1 MVLAL
6 LNPSRMSQP
15 TNRAITA
22 LKCLA
27 VLALAL
33 TLASVASAQ
42 LPAPNPLVV
51 PPLPPSP
58 PAQLPAPI
66 STAIAPIPISVPS
79 LPAAYSTP
87 GARMFNCSCYGP
99 GQPVHWMGTV
109 TAASYLSASQ
119 SASGACV
126 SYNKGK
132 PPSYGTAG
140 GIGAGN
146 FFGPLPGAQQ
156 NAGAANNFPAPG
168 VAQSSGS
175 SSSLGSFAGAA
186 QGIGVAN
193 SFGAPSAGLSYSS
206 AQQQRLCS
214 NCVCD

>member
-1 MVLAL
+1 MTA
-6 LNPSRMSQP
+6 PA
-15 TNRAITA
+15 NRAMAA
-22 LKCLA
+22 LKPIA

-33 TLASVASAQ
+33 MLASVAWAQ
-42 LPAPNPLVV
+42 LPATNPLVV
-51 PPLPPSP
+51 PPLPPGP
-58 PAQLPAPI
+58 PAQLPAPA
-66 STAIAPIPISVPS
+66 STAIAPIPIPVPS

-87 GARMFNCSCYGP
+87 AARVFNCSCWGP
-99 GQPVHWMGTV
+99 GEPVHWMGQV
-109 TAASYLSASQ
+109 TAAGYHSASQ

-126 SYNKGK
+126 SYNQGK

-146 FFGPLPGAQQ
+146 FFGPLPGVAQ
-156 NAGAANNFPAPG
+156 NAGAAKSFGFPG

-175 SSSLGSFAGAA
+175 SSSLGSLPGAA
-186 QGIGVAN
+186 QGIGGGN
-193 SFGAPSAGLSYSS
+193 SFGAPSAGLNYSS

>member
-1 MVLAL
+1 MTA
-6 LNPSRMSQP
+6 PA
-15 TNRAITA
+15 NRAMAA
-22 LKCLA
+22 LKPIA

-33 TLASVASAQ
+33 MLASVAWAQ
-42 LPAPNPLVV
+42 LPATNPLVV
-51 PPLPPSP
+51 PPLPPGP
-58 PAQLPAPI
+58 PAQLPAPA
-66 STAIAPIPISVPS
+66 STAIAPIAIPVPS

-87 GARMFNCSCYGP
+87 GARMFNCSCFGP
-99 GQPVHWMGTV
+99 GEPVHWMGQV
-109 TAASYLSASQ
+109 TAAGYLSASR

-126 SYNKGK
+126 SYNQGK

-146 FFGPLPGAQQ
+146 FFGPLPGAAQ
-156 NAGAANNFPAPG
+156 NAGAAKSFGFPG

-175 SSSLGSFAGAA
+175 SSSLGSLPGAA
-186 QGIGVAN
+186 QGIGGGN
-193 SFGAPSAGLSYSS
+193 SFGGPSAGLSYSS

>member
-1 MVLAL
+1 
-6 LNPSRMSQP
+6 MS
-15 TNRAITA
+15 ASKLI
-22 LKCLA
+22 A
-27 VLALAL
+27 VLAIAL
-33 TLASVASAQ
+33 TMASVASAQ
-42 LPAPNPLVV
+42 LPATNPLVV
-51 PPLPPSP
+51 PALPPSP
-58 PAQLPAPI
+58 PAQLPAPV
-66 STAIAPIPISVPS
+66 STAIAPLPVAVPS

-87 GARMFNCSCYGP
+87 GARMFNCSCFGP
-99 GQPVHWMGTV
+99 GAPTHWMGTV

-168 VAQSSGS
+168 VAQSSGA

-193 SFGAPSAGLSYSS
+193 SFGGPSTGLSYSS

-214 NCVCD
+214 MCVCD

>member
-6 LNPSRMSQP
+6 LNPTVTGP
-15 TNRAITA
+15 ANRAMTA
-22 LKCLA
+22 FKPTA

-33 TLASVASAQ
+33 MLATAGWAQ

-58 PAQLPAPI
+58 PAQLPAPV
-66 STAIAPIPISVPS
+66 STAIAPIPLSVPS

-87 GARMFNCSCYGP
+87 GARMFNCSCFGP
-99 GQPVHWMGTV
+99 GPPTHWMGQV

-119 SASGACV
+119 TASGACV
-126 SYNKGK
+126 SYNQGK

-146 FFGPLPGAQQ
+146 FLRTAARSGAKRGRRQFLRLSRSR
-156 NAGAANNFPAPG
+156 A
-168 VAQSSGS
+168 SSGS
-175 SSSLGSFAGAA
+175 SGSLGGLPGAT
-186 QGIGVAN
+186 QGVGVAD
-193 SFGAPSAGLSYSS
+193 SFGGPSTGLSFSS

>member
-1 MVLAL
+1 MI
-6 LNPSRMSQP
+6 RRQ
-15 TNRAITA
+15 NRAMSA
-22 LKCLA
+22 LKPIV

-33 TLASVASAQ
+33 MLASVAWAQ
-42 LPAPNPLVV
+42 LPAPDPLVV

-58 PAQLPAPI
+58 PAQLPAPASI
-66 STAIAPIPISVPS
+66 AIAPIPIAVPS

-87 GARMFNCSCYGP
+87 GARIFNCSCWGP
-99 GQPVHWMGTV
+99 GQPTHWMGQV

-146 FFGPLPGAQQ
+146 GFGPLPGAQQ
-156 NAGAANNFPAPG
+156 NVGAANSFGFPG

-175 SSSLGSFAGAA
+175 SSSLGSLPGVA

-193 SFGAPSAGLSYSS
+193 SFGSPATGLSFSS

-214 NCVCD
+214 SCVCD

>member
-1 MVLAL
+1 MTGL
-6 LNPSRMSQP
+6 P
-15 TNRAITA
+15 TRAMTA
-22 LKCLA
+22 LKTTA

-33 TLASVASAQ
+33 MLASVAWAQ
-42 LPAPNPLVV
+42 LPASNPLVV

-58 PAQLPAPI
+58 PAQLPAPV
-66 STAIAPIPISVPS
+66 STAIAPIPIAVPS
-79 LPAAYSTP
+79 LPAAASTP
-87 GARMFNCSCYGP
+87 GARLFNCSCYGP
-99 GQPVHWMGTV
+99 AQPTHWMGTV
-109 TAASYLSASQ
+109 AATSYLAASN

-126 SYNKGK
+126 SFNKGK

-146 FFGPLPGAQQ
+146 FFGSLPGAQQ
-156 NAGAANNFPAPG
+156 NADASRSFGAPG
-168 VAQSSGS
+168 VAASSGS
-175 SSSLGSFAGAA
+175 SSSLGSLAGVP

-193 SFGAPSAGLSYSS
+193 SFGAPNAGLSFSS